1 MSTLNKRA
9 VKKEK
14 ALKPGPEETRQH
26 EVQVPEKS
34 LGSVIQILFSSPW
47 PLIFSLIFGGCCS
60 NVFTLEALVS
70 EQPDSGYLLT
80 VTQFVFVAVEGY
92 IQFFDASQPQ
102 NMFLKKREVPLLR
115 WMGPVLLFFA
125 VSTLNNYVWVYHIS
139 VPVHI
144 IFRSGGTVTTMLAGM
159 CVGKRYSLEQIVS
172 VIILTIGVI
181 IATLYSNPGK
191 TNDSSDT
198 QTLSLQFAIGVGIL
212 AVAAI
217 LSSVQGLLAERIYI
231 QYGKHWRESLFYTH
245 VLSLPFF
252 ALFSKDIVR
261 QYKGLMSSPNI
272 HFSLSEISSIPL
284 FSGLADS
291 IPDISFTGP
300 PRRLVLLI
308 LNAGTQYVCVRGVN
322 NLAGNSTALTVSIVL
337 NIRKF
342 ISLLLSIYLFGNSLS
357 FGTMVG
363 TVFVFAGA
371 GMYSYSSQKPKQ
383 KTS

>member
-1 MSTLNKRA
+1 MDGSSTI
-9 VKKEK
+9 V
-14 ALKPGPEETRQH
+14 
-26 EVQVPEKS
+26 
-34 LGSVIQILFSSPW
+34 
-47 PLIFSLIFGGCCS
+47 
-60 NVFTLEALVS
+60 
-70 EQPDSGYLLT
+70 
-80 VTQFVFVAVEGY
+80 
-92 IQFFDASQPQ
+92 
-102 NMFLKKREVPLLR
+102 
-115 WMGPVLLFFA
+115 FA